1 MPSTHKAVSNMGVLD
16 DIRKGTGREV
26 SRKEDAPANVQ
37 QATTAPA
44 PSQAPAAPTPPTTQ
58 PQATAP
64 APNQGGG
71 ATAIKRIQQL
81 APTPELPQVQLTQ
94 ADKEKV
100 TRPTSY
106 VEILRHLTPFTPPTA
121 EEVEK
126 DRRRQR
132 SREAIAAIG
141 DGVRAIS
148 NLVATANYA
157 PNAYKPTE
165 TMLGSVQDRY
175 EKLRAAKKADAD
187 AYLQAYMRAKQL
199 DDHND
204 QARDA
209 LQLRREQAALD
220 HQLKLAKQSQE
231 YQKMV
236 ADLGEKEANR
246 KLREELGMAGIEQRA
261 NALEETKRHNRAS
274 EAEQSRRTGIMATR
288 LSNSGGG
295 GKSVWIDLGTD
306 ENGEDL
312 GGVEVPEDA
321 FNDVNIGQVY
331 NQLPESIRAKYRK
344 KSGYGPKATYQEPS
358 TPEMRQIIGQNIRN
372 PEVRK
377 VITSLPNRRRV
388 QQSPAKPAPAP
399 APAPAKPAQQ
409 KQAPKGEAY
418 KGSGSK
424 GKAY

>member
-1 MPSTHKAVSNMGVLD
+1 MGVLD

-26 SRKEDAPANVQ
+26 SRKEDAPA
-37 QATTAPA
+37 PA
-44 PSQAPAAPTPPTTQ
+44 PSQTPAAPAPQ
-58 PQATAP
+58 PQATATAP

-246 KLREELGMAGIEQRA
+246 KLREELGKAGIQQRA
-261 NALEETKRHNRAS
+261 DALAETRRHNRVS
-274 EAEQSRRTGIMATR
+274 EAEQSRRTGIMETR
-288 LSNSGGG
+288 LSNSGG

-306 ENGEDL
+306 ENGEDM
-312 GGVEVPEDA
+312 GGIEVPEDA

-331 NQLPESIRAKYRK
+331 NQLPESVRSRYRTK
-344 KSGYGPKATYQEPS
+344 KGYGPKATYQEPS
-358 TPEMRQIIGQNIRN
+358 TSEMRQIIGQNINN
-372 PEVRK
+372 PEVRR
-377 VITSLPNRRRV
+377 VITSLPNKRRAQPV
-388 QQSPAKPAPAP
+388 PKAAP

>member
-1 MPSTHKAVSNMGVLD
+1 MGVLD

-37 QATTAPA
+37 QATTASA
-44 PSQAPAAPTPPTTQ
+44 PSQTPAAPTPPTPQ

-231 YQKMV
+231 YQKWV
-236 ADLGEKEANR
+236 AQLGEKEADR
-246 KLREELGMAGIEQRA
+246 KLRLQLGMAGIQQRA

-295 GKSVWIDLGTD
+295 KSVWIDLGTD
-306 ENGEDL
+306 ENGEDM
-312 GGVEVPEDA
+312 GGIEVPEDA

-331 NQLPESIRAKYRK
+331 NQLPESVRAQYRTK
-344 KSGYGPKATYQEPS
+344 KGYGPKATYQEPS
-358 TPEMRQIIGQNIRN
+358 TSEMRQIIGQNINN

-388 QQSPAKPAPAP
+388 QQSPANPAPAP
-399 APAPAKPAQQ
+399 APAPAKP
-409 KQAPKGEAY
+409 APKGEAY

>member
-1 MPSTHKAVSNMGVLD
+1 MGVLD

-26 SRKEDAPANVQ
+26 SRKEDAPAHVQ

-44 PSQAPAAPTPPTTQ
+44 PSQTPAAPNPPTPQ
-58 PQATAP
+58 PQAT

-106 VEILRHLTPFTPPTA
+106 VDILRHLTPFTPPTA

-157 PNAYKPTE
+157 PNGYKPTE
-165 TMLGSVQDRY
+165 IMLGSVQDRY

-187 AYLQAYMRAKQL
+187 AYLQTYMRAKQL
-199 DDHND
+199 DAHND
-204 QARDA
+204 EVRDA
-209 LQLRREQAALD
+209 MKLRREQAALEQ
-220 HQLKLAKQSQE
+220 QLAQAKQSMA

-246 KLREELGMAGIEQRA
+246 QLREKLGMAGLKQRA
-261 NALEETKRHNRAS
+261 DALAETKRHNRVS
-274 EAEQSRRTGIMATR
+274 ESEQSRRTGIMATR
-288 LSNSGGG
+288 AANAGG

-306 ENGEDL
+306 ENGDDL
-312 GGVEVPEDA
+312 GGIEVPEDA

-331 NQLPESIRAKYRK
+331 NQLPESVRAKYRIK
-344 KSGYGPKATYQEPS
+344 KGYGSKATYQEPS
-358 TPEMRQIIGQNIRN
+358 TSEKRQIIGQNINN

-377 VITSLPNRRRV
+377 VITSLPNRRRGQSTPKPV
-388 QQSPAKPAPAP
+388 AKPSPAKTAPM
-399 APAPAKPAQQ
+399 
-409 KQAPKGEAY
+409 GEAY

>member
-1 MPSTHKAVSNMGVLD
+1 MGVLD

-37 QATTAPA
+37 QATTASA
-44 PSQAPAAPTPPTTQ
+44 PSQTPAAPTPPAPQ
-58 PQATAP
+58 PQATATAP

-209 LQLRREQAALD
+209 LQLRRDQAALD

-231 YQKMV
+231 YQKWV
-236 ADLGEKEANR
+236 AQLGEKEADR
-246 KLREELGMAGIEQRA
+246 KLRLQLGMAGIQQRA
-261 NALEETKRHNRAS
+261 DALAETKRHNRAS
-274 EAEQSRRTGIMATR
+274 ESEQSRRTGIMETR

-295 GKSVWIDLGTD
+295 KSC
-306 ENGEDL
+306 
-312 GGVEVPEDA
+312 GG
-321 FNDVNIGQVY
+321 
-331 NQLPESIRAKYRK
+331 R
-344 KSGYGPKATYQEPS
+344 
-358 TPEMRQIIGQNIRN
+358 
-372 PEVRK
+372 
-377 VITSLPNRRRV
+377 
-388 QQSPAKPAPAP
+388 
-399 APAPAKPAQQ
+399 
-409 KQAPKGEAY
+409 
-418 KGSGSK
+418 
-424 GKAY
+424 

>member
-1 MPSTHKAVSNMGVLD
+1 MGVLD

-44 PSQAPAAPTPPTTQ
+44 PSQTPAAPTPPTPQ

-175 EKLRAAKKADAD
+175 ERLRAAKKADAD

-220 HQLKLAKQSQE
+220 HQLAQAKQSMA

-246 KLREELGMAGIEQRA
+246 QLREKLGLAGIQQRDD
-261 NALEETKRHNRAS
+261 ALAETKRHNRAS

-288 LSNSGGG
+288 SANSASGRRGSKESLSF
-295 GKSVWIDLGTD
+295 DLGYNED
-306 ENGEDL
+306 GEDV
-312 GGVEVPEDA
+312 GGYEVPKGDLNNA
-321 FNDVNIGQVY
+321 NIGQIY
-331 NQLPESIRAKYRK
+331 NQLPESVRAQHRTK
-344 KSGYGPKATYQEPS
+344 KGFGPKATYTEPNAK
-358 TPEMRQIIGQNIRN
+358 EMLKIIGQNINDPNVQRAIS
-372 PEVRK
+372 R
-377 VITSLPNRRRV
+377 LPNARRIE
-388 QQSPAKPAPAP
+388 PKPKP

>member
-1 MPSTHKAVSNMGVLD
+1 MGVLD

-44 PSQAPAAPTPPTTQ
+44 PSQTPAAPNPAAPQ

-71 ATAIKRIQQL
+71 DIAIKRIQQL
-81 APTPELPQVQLTQ
+81 APTLELPQVQLTQ

-106 VEILRHLTPFTPPTA
+106 VDILRHLTPFTPPTA

-157 PNAYKPTE
+157 PNAYHPNE

-175 EKLRAAKKADAD
+175 EKLRASRKADAD
-187 AYLQAYMRAKQL
+187 AYLNAYMKAKQL
-199 DDHND
+199 DAHND
-204 QARDA
+204 EVRDA
-209 LQLRREQAALD
+209 MKLRREQAALD
-220 HQLKLAKQSQE
+220 QQLAQAKQSMA

-246 KLREELGMAGIEQRA
+246 QLREKLGMAGLKQRA
-261 NALEETKRHNRAS
+261 DALAETKRHNRVS
-274 EAEQSRRTGIMATR
+274 ESEQSRRTGIMATR
-288 LSNSGGG
+288 AANAGG

-306 ENGEDL
+306 ENGDDL
-312 GGVEVPEDA
+312 GGIEVPEDA

-331 NQLPESIRAKYRK
+331 NQLPESVRTKYRTK
-344 KSGYGPKATYQEPS
+344 KGYGSKATYQEPS
-358 TPEMRQIIGQNIRN
+358 TSEMRQIIGQNINN

-377 VITSLPNRRRV
+377 VITSLPNRRRGQSTPKPV
-388 QQSPAKPAPAP
+388 AKPSPAKP
-399 APAPAKPAQQ
+399 
-409 KQAPKGEAY
+409 APKGEAY

>member
-1 MPSTHKAVSNMGVLD
+1 MGVLD

-44 PSQAPAAPTPPTTQ
+44 PSQTPAAPTPPAPQ

-71 ATAIKRIQQL
+71 DTAIKRIQQL

-175 EKLRAAKKADAD
+175 EKLRAAQKADAE
-187 AYLQAYMRAKQL
+187 AYLNAYMKAKQL

-231 YQKMV
+231 YQKWV
-236 ADLGEKEANR
+236 AQLGEKEADR
-246 KLREELGMAGIEQRA
+246 KLREKLGMAGIKQRA
-261 NALEETKRHNRAS
+261 DALAETKRHNRVS
-274 EAEQSRRTGIMATR
+274 EAEQSRRTGIMETR
-288 LSNSGGG
+288 AAGVG
-295 GKSVWIDLGTD
+295 IDFGDD
-306 ENGEDL
+306 EDGEDL
-312 GGVEVPEDA
+312 GGVEIPKSVLNDA
-321 FNDVNIGQVY
+321 NIGYIY
-331 NQLPESIRAKYRK
+331 NQLPESIRAQYRK
-344 KSGYGPKATYQEPS
+344 KSGYGPKATYTEPS
-358 TPEMRQIIGQNIRN
+358 AEEMFKIIGQHINY
-372 PEVRK
+372 PEAQRA
-377 VITSLPNRRRV
+377 ISSLPNARRIEPK
-388 QQSPAKPAPAP
+388 SKPAPKPAP
-399 APAPAKPAQQ
+399 APAPAKP
-409 KQAPKGEAY
+409 APKGEAY

>member
-1 MPSTHKAVSNMGVLD
+1 MGVLD

-44 PSQAPAAPTPPTTQ
+44 PSQTPAAPTPPAPQ

-209 LQLRREQAALD
+209 LQLRRDQAALD

-231 YQKMV
+231 YQKWV
-236 ADLGEKEANR
+236 AQLGEKEADR
-246 KLREELGMAGIEQRA
+246 KLREELGKAGIQQRA
-261 NALEETKRHNRAS
+261 DALAETRRHNRAS

-288 LSNSGGG
+288 AANSAGGG
-295 GKSVWIDLGTD
+295 GGGRSVFIDFGDD
-306 ENGEDL
+306 EDGEDL
-312 GGVEVPEDA
+312 GGVEIPKSVLNDA
-321 FNDVNIGQVY
+321 NIGQIY
-331 NQLPESIRAKYRK
+331 SQLPESVRSQHRTK
-344 KSGYGPKATYQEPS
+344 KGFGSKATYTEPRAK
-358 TPEMRQIIGQNIRN
+358 EMLKIIGQNINDPNVQNAITRLQN
-372 PEVRK
+372 VRK
-377 VITSLPNRRRV
+377 SEPK
-388 QQSPAKPAPAP
+388 SKP

>member
-1 MPSTHKAVSNMGVLD
+1 
-16 DIRKGTGREV
+16 
-26 SRKEDAPANVQ
+26 
-37 QATTAPA
+37 
-44 PSQAPAAPTPPTTQ
+44 
-58 PQATAP
+58 
-64 APNQGGG
+64 
-71 ATAIKRIQQL
+71 
-81 APTPELPQVQLTQ
+81 VQLTQ
-94 ADKEKV
+94 ADKDKV

-106 VEILRHLTPFTPPTA
+106 VEILRHLTPFTHPTA

-231 YQKMV
+231 YQKWV
-236 ADLGEKEANR
+236 AQLGGKEADR
-246 KLREELGMAGIEQRA
+246 KLREKIGLDGLKQRA
-261 NALEETKRHNRAS
+261 DALTETKRHNRAS

-288 LSNSGGG
+288 EAAGVGIG
-295 GKSVWIDLGTD
+295 LGYD
-306 ENGEDL
+306 EYGEDL
-312 GGVEVPEDA
+312 GGYEVSKGDLNNA
-321 FNDVNIGQVY
+321 NIGQIY
-331 NQLPESIRAKYRK
+331 NQLPESVRAQYRT
-344 KSGYGPKATYQEPS
+344 KSGYGPKATYQDP
-358 TPEMRQIIGQNIRN
+358 TAAEMLKIIGQNINDPNVQRAIS
-372 PEVRK
+372 R
-377 VITSLPNRRRV
+377 LPSARRIE
-388 QQSPAKPAPAP
+388 PKPKA
-399 APAPAKPAQQ
+399 APAKPA
-409 KQAPKGEAY
+409 AKGEAY

>member
-1 MPSTHKAVSNMGVLD
+1 MGVLD

-37 QATTAPA
+37 QATAPA
-44 PSQAPAAPTPPTTQ
+44 PSQTPAAPTPPAPQ
-58 PQATAP
+58 PQATATATAP

-231 YQKMV
+231 YQKWV
-236 ADLGEKEANR
+236 AQLGEKEADR
-246 KLREELGMAGIEQRA
+246 KLREKLGMAGIQQRA
-261 NALEETKRHNRAS
+261 DALAETKRHNRAS

-288 LSNSGGG
+288 SANSASGRSGG
-295 GKSVWIDLGTD
+295 KESLSFVLGYD
-306 ENGEDL
+306 EDGEDA
-312 GGVEVPEDA
+312 GGYEVPKGDLNNA
-321 FNDVNIGQVY
+321 NIGQIY
-331 NQLPESIRAKYRK
+331 NQLPESVRAQHRTK
-344 KSGYGPKATYQEPS
+344 KGFGPKATYTEPNAK
-358 TPEMRQIIGQNIRN
+358 EMLKIIGQNIHDPNVQRAIS
-372 PEVRK
+372 R
-377 VITSLPNRRRV
+377 LPNARRIE
-388 QQSPAKPAPAP
+388 PKPKP
-399 APAPAKPAQQ
+399 APAPAKPA
-409 KQAPKGEAY
+409 PKKKLNLE
-418 KGSGSK
+418 
-424 GKAY
+424 

>member
-1 MPSTHKAVSNMGVLD
+1 MGVLD

-37 QATTAPA
+37 QATTASA
-44 PSQAPAAPTPPTTQ
+44 PSQTPAAPTPPTPQ

-209 LQLRREQAALD
+209 LQLRRDQAALD
-220 HQLKLAKQSQE
+220 HQLAQAKQSQE
-231 YQKMV
+231 YQKWV
-236 ADLGEKEANR
+236 AQLGEKEADR
-246 KLREELGMAGIEQRA
+246 KLRLQLGMAGIQQRA
-261 NALEETKRHNRAS
+261 NALEETKRHHRAS

-288 LSNSGGG
+288 GANSASGRRGAKESLSF
-295 GKSVWIDLGTD
+295 DLGY
-306 ENGEDL
+306 GED
-312 GGVEVPEDA
+312 GGDVGGYEVPKGDLNNA
-321 FNDVNIGQVY
+321 NIGQIY
-331 NQLPESIRAKYRK
+331 NQLPESVRAQHRTK
-344 KSGYGPKATYQEPS
+344 KGFGPKATYTEPNAK
-358 TPEMRQIIGQNIRN
+358 EMLKIIGQNINDPNVQRAIS
-372 PEVRK
+372 R
-377 VITSLPNRRRV
+377 LPNARRIAPKATPAPA
-388 QQSPAKPAPAP
+388 PAKPAP

>member
-1 MPSTHKAVSNMGVLD
+1 MGVLD

-44 PSQAPAAPTPPTTQ
+44 PSQTPAAPTPPTTQ

-81 APTPELPQVQLTQ
+81 APTPELPQVQLNQ
-94 ADKEKV
+94 ADKDKV

-231 YQKMV
+231 YQKWV
-236 ADLGEKEANR
+236 AQLGEKEADR
-246 KLREELGMAGIEQRA
+246 KLRLQLGMAGIQQRA
-261 NALEETKRHNRAS
+261 DALAETKRHNRAS
-274 EAEQSRRTGIMATR
+274 EAEQSRRTGVMATR
-288 LSNSGGG
+288 TANAGG

-306 ENGEDL
+306 ENGDDL
-312 GGVEVPEDA
+312 GGIEVPEDA

-331 NQLPESIRAKYRK
+331 NQLPESVRAKYRTK
-344 KSGYGPKATYQEPS
+344 NGYGPKATYQEPS
-358 TPEMRQIIGQNIRN
+358 TSEMRQIIGQNIKN

-399 APAPAKPAQQ
+399 AKPAPK
-409 KQAPKGEAY
+409 KKLNLE
-418 KGSGSK
+418 
-424 GKAY
+424 

>member
-1 MPSTHKAVSNMGVLD
+1 MGVLD

-44 PSQAPAAPTPPTTQ
+44 PSQTPAAPTPPAPQ
-58 PQATAP
+58 PQPAP

-231 YQKMV
+231 YQKWV
-236 ADLGEKEANR
+236 AQLGEKEADR
-246 KLREELGMAGIEQRA
+246 KLRLQLGMAGIQQRA
-261 NALEETKRHNRAS
+261 DALAETKRHNRAS
-274 EAEQSRRTGIMATR
+274 ESEQSRRTGIMATR
-288 LSNSGGG
+288 AANSAGGG
-295 GKSVWIDLGTD
+295 GGGRSVFIDFGDD
-306 ENGEDL
+306 EDGEDL
-312 GGVEVPEDA
+312 GGVEIPKSVLNDA
-321 FNDVNIGQVY
+321 NIGQIY
-331 NQLPESIRAKYRK
+331 NQLPESVRAQHRTK
-344 KSGYGPKATYQEPS
+344 KGFGTKATYTEPKAK
-358 TPEMRQIIGQNIRN
+358 EMLKIIGQNINDPNVQNAISRLQN
-372 PEVRK
+372 VRRSEPK
-377 VITSLPNRRRV
+377 PK
-388 QQSPAKPAPAP
+388 AKP
-399 APAPAKPAQQ
+399 APAPAKPAA
-409 KQAPKGEAY
+409 KKKLNLE
-418 KGSGSK
+418 
-424 GKAY
+424 

>member
-1 MPSTHKAVSNMGVLD
+1 MGVLD

-44 PSQAPAAPTPPTTQ
+44 PSQTPAAPTPPAPQ
-58 PQATAP
+58 PQATATAP

-94 ADKEKV
+94 TDKEKV

-231 YQKMV
+231 YQKWV
-236 ADLGEKEANR
+236 AQLGEKEADR
-246 KLREELGMAGIEQRA
+246 KLREELGKAGLKQRDD
-261 NALEETKRHNRAS
+261 ALAETKRHHRAS

-312 GGVEVPEDA
+312 GGIEVPEDA

-388 QQSPAKPAPAP
+388 QQSPAKPVP

>member
-1 MPSTHKAVSNMGVLD
+1 MGVLD

-26 SRKEDAPANVQ
+26 SRKEDAPA
-37 QATTAPA
+37 PA
-44 PSQAPAAPTPPTTQ
+44 PSQTPAAPAPQ

-106 VEILRHLTPFTPPTA
+106 VDILRHLTPFTPPTA

-157 PNAYKPTE
+157 PNAYHPNE

-209 LQLRREQAALD
+209 LQLRRDQAALD

-231 YQKMV
+231 YQKWV
-236 ADLGEKEANR
+236 AQLGAKEADR
-246 KLREELGMAGIEQRA
+246 KIREELGKAGIQQRA
-261 NALEETKRHNRAS
+261 DALAETRRHNRAS

-312 GGVEVPEDA
+312 GGIEVPEDA

-399 APAPAKPAQQ
+399 APAKPA
-409 KQAPKGEAY
+409 PKKKLNLE
-418 KGSGSK
+418 
-424 GKAY
+424 

>member
-1 MPSTHKAVSNMGVLD
+1 MGVLD

-44 PSQAPAAPTPPTTQ
+44 PSQTPAAPTPPTPQ

-71 ATAIKRIQQL
+71 DTAIKRIQQL

-231 YQKMV
+231 YQKWV
-236 ADLGEKEANR
+236 AQLGEKEADR
-246 KLREELGMAGIEQRA
+246 KLRLQLGMAGIQQRA
-261 NALEETKRHNRAS
+261 ETKRHNRAS
-274 EAEQSRRTGIMATR
+274 EAEQSRRTGVMATR
-288 LSNSGGG
+288 TANAGG

-306 ENGEDL
+306 ENGDDL
-312 GGVEVPEDA
+312 GGIEVPEDA

-331 NQLPESIRAKYRK
+331 NQLPESVRAKYRTK
-344 KSGYGPKATYQEPS
+344 NGYGPKATYQEPS
-358 TPEMRQIIGQNIRN
+358 TSEMRQIIGQNIKN

-399 APAPAKPAQQ
+399 AKPAPK
-409 KQAPKGEAY
+409 KKLNLE
-418 KGSGSK
+418 
-424 GKAY
+424 

>member
-1 MPSTHKAVSNMGVLD
+1 
-16 DIRKGTGREV
+16 
-26 SRKEDAPANVQ
+26 
-37 QATTAPA
+37 
-44 PSQAPAAPTPPTTQ
+44 
-58 PQATAP
+58 
-64 APNQGGG
+64 
-71 ATAIKRIQQL
+71 
-81 APTPELPQVQLTQ
+81 VQLTQ

-106 VEILRHLTPFTPPTA
+106 VDILRHLTPFTPPTA

-204 QARDA
+204 EVRDA
-209 LQLRREQAALD
+209 MKLRREQAALEQ
-220 HQLKLAKQSQE
+220 HLAQAKQSMA

-246 KLREELGMAGIEQRA
+246 QLREKLGLAGLKQRA
-261 NALEETKRHNRAS
+261 DALAETKRHNRVS
-274 EAEQSRRTGIMATR
+274 EAEQSRRTGIMAMR
-288 LSNSGGG
+288 VANSED
-295 GKSVWIDLGTD
+295 GKYLRIYRG
-306 ENGEDL
+306 EGKNGEDM
-312 GGVEVPEDA
+312 GGVEVREDT
-321 FNDVNIGQVY
+321 FNDVNIGYIY
-331 NQLPESIRAKYRK
+331 NQLPESIRAQYRTK
-344 KSGYGPKATYQEPS
+344 KGYGPKATYQEPS
-358 TPEMRQIIGQNIRN
+358 PSKMRQIIGKNINDPNVQRALL
-372 PEVRK
+372 R
-377 VITSLPNRRRV
+377 LPNARIIKP
-388 QQSPAKPAPAP
+388 QPALTSTP

>member
-1 MPSTHKAVSNMGVLD
+1 
-16 DIRKGTGREV
+16 
-26 SRKEDAPANVQ
+26 
-37 QATTAPA
+37 
-44 PSQAPAAPTPPTTQ
+44 
-58 PQATAP
+58 
-64 APNQGGG
+64 
-71 ATAIKRIQQL
+71 
-81 APTPELPQVQLTQ
+81 VQLTQ

-209 LQLRREQAALD
+209 LQLRRDQAALD
-220 HQLKLAKQSQE
+220 HQLKLAKQSMA

-236 ADLGEKEANR
+236 ADLGEKEADR
-246 KLREELGMAGIEQRA
+246 KLREKIGLAGIQQRDD
-261 NALEETKRHNRAS
+261 ALAETKRHNRAS

-288 LSNSGGG
+288 AANPTRGRSGGKESLSLDFGYNEEG
-295 GKSVWIDLGTD
+295 GYR
-306 ENGEDL
+306 
-312 GGVEVPEDA
+312 GGYEVPKGDLNNA
-321 FNDVNIGQVY
+321 NIGQIY
-331 NQLPESIRAKYRK
+331 NQLPESVRAQYRTK
-344 KSGYGPKATYQEPS
+344 KGYGSKATYKEP
-358 TPEMRQIIGQNIRN
+358 TAAEMLKIIGQNINDPNVQRAIS
-372 PEVRK
+372 R
-377 VITSLPNRRRV
+377 LPNARRIE
-388 QQSPAKPAPAP
+388 PKP
-399 APAPAKPAQQ
+399 APAPAKPAPQ
-409 KQAPKGEAY
+409 KQATKGEAY

>member
-1 MPSTHKAVSNMGVLD
+1 MGVLD

-44 PSQAPAAPTPPTTQ
+44 PSQTPAAPTPPTPQ

-106 VEILRHLTPFTPPTA
+106 VEILRRLTPFTPPTA
-121 EEVEK
+121 EEVEA

-231 YQKMV
+231 YQKWV
-236 ADLGEKEANR
+236 AQLGAKEADR
-246 KLREELGMAGIEQRA
+246 KLRLQLGMAGIQQRA

-288 LSNSGGG
+288 GANSASGRRGAKESLSF
-295 GKSVWIDLGTD
+295 DLGY
-306 ENGEDL
+306 GED
-312 GGVEVPEDA
+312 GGDVGGYEVPKGDLNNA
-321 FNDVNIGQVY
+321 NIGQIY
-331 NQLPESIRAKYRK
+331 NQLPESVRAQHRTK
-344 KSGYGPKATYQEPS
+344 KGFGPKATYTEPNAK
-358 TPEMRQIIGQNIRN
+358 EMLKIIGQNINDPNVQRAIS
-372 PEVRK
+372 R
-377 VITSLPNRRRV
+377 LPNARRIE
-388 QQSPAKPAPAP
+388 PKPKPAPAP
-399 APAPAKPAQQ
+399 APQ

>member
-1 MPSTHKAVSNMGVLD
+1 MGVLD

-37 QATTAPA
+37 QATTASA
-44 PSQAPAAPTPPTTQ
+44 PSQTPAAPTPPTPQ

-231 YQKMV
+231 YQKWV
-236 ADLGEKEANR
+236 AQLGEKEADR
-246 KLREELGMAGIEQRA
+246 KLRLQLGMAGIQQRA
-261 NALEETKRHNRAS
+261 DALAETKRHHRAS

-295 GKSVWIDLGTD
+295 KSVWIDLGTD
-306 ENGEDL
+306 ENGEDM
-312 GGVEVPEDA
+312 GGIEVPKGDLNNA
-321 FNDVNIGQVY
+321 NIGYIY
-331 NQLPESIRAKYRK
+331 NQLPESIRAQYRK
-344 KSGYGPKATYQEPS
+344 KSGYGPKATYTEPS
-358 TPEMRQIIGQNIRN
+358 AEEMLKIIGQHINY
-372 PEVRK
+372 PEAQRA
-377 VITSLPNRRRV
+377 ISSLPNARRIE
-388 QQSPAKPAPAP
+388 PKP
-399 APAPAKPAQQ
+399 APAPAKPAPQ
-409 KQAPKGEAY
+409 KQATKGEAY
-418 KGSGSK
+418 KGSSSK

>member
-1 MPSTHKAVSNMGVLD
+1 MGVLD

-37 QATTAPA
+37 QATTASA
-44 PSQAPAAPTPPTTQ
+44 PSQTPAAPTPPTPQ

-231 YQKMV
+231 YQKWV
-236 ADLGEKEANR
+236 AQLGEKEADR
-246 KLREELGMAGIEQRA
+246 KLRLQLGMAGIQQRA
-261 NALEETKRHNRAS
+261 DALAETKRHHRAS

-295 GKSVWIDLGTD
+295 KSVWIDLGTD
-306 ENGEDL
+306 ENGEDM
-312 GGVEVPEDA
+312 GGIEVPKGDLNNA
-321 FNDVNIGQVY
+321 NIGYIY
-331 NQLPESIRAKYRK
+331 NQLPESIRAQYRK
-344 KSGYGPKATYQEPS
+344 KSGYGPKATYTEPS
-358 TPEMRQIIGQNIRN
+358 AEEMLKIIGQHINY
-372 PEVRK
+372 PEAQRA
-377 VITSLPNRRRV
+377 ISSLPNARRIEPKPAPA
-388 QQSPAKPAPAP
+388 QAKPAP
-399 APAPAKPAQQ
+399 Q
-409 KQAPKGEAY
+409 KQATKGEAY
-418 KGSGSK
+418 KGSSSK

>member
-1 MPSTHKAVSNMGVLD
+1 MGVLD

-44 PSQAPAAPTPPTTQ
+44 PSQTPAAPTPPTPQ
-58 PQATAP
+58 PQAAAP

-231 YQKMV
+231 YQKWV
-236 ADLGEKEANR
+236 AQLGEKEADR
-246 KLREELGMAGIEQRA
+246 KLREEIGKAGLKQRA
-261 NALEETKRHNRAS
+261 DALAETRRHNRAS

-288 LSNSGGG
+288 AANPASGRSGG
-295 GKSVWIDLGTD
+295 KESLSFVLGYD
-306 ENGEDL
+306 EDGEDA
-312 GGVEVPEDA
+312 GGYEVPKGDLNNA
-321 FNDVNIGQVY
+321 NIGQIY
-331 NQLPESIRAKYRK
+331 NQLPESVRAQHRTK
-344 KSGYGPKATYQEPS
+344 KGFGPKATYTEPNAK
-358 TPEMRQIIGQNIRN
+358 EMLKIIGQNIHDPNVQRAIS
-372 PEVRK
+372 R
-377 VITSLPNRRRV
+377 LPNARRIE
-388 QQSPAKPAPAP
+388 PKPKP
-399 APAPAKPAQQ
+399 APAPAKPAPQ
-409 KQAPKGEAY
+409 KQATKGEAY
-418 KGSGSK
+418 KGSSSK

>member
-1 MPSTHKAVSNMGVLD
+1 MGVLD

-44 PSQAPAAPTPPTTQ
+44 PSQTPAAPTPPTTTQ
-58 PQATAP
+58 PQATATAP

-209 LQLRREQAALD
+209 LQLRRDQAALD

-231 YQKMV
+231 YQKWV
-236 ADLGEKEANR
+236 AQLGEKEADR
-246 KLREELGMAGIEQRA
+246 KLRLQLGMAGIQQRA

-295 GKSVWIDLGTD
+295 KSVWIDLGTD

-312 GGVEVPEDA
+312 GGIEVPEDA

-331 NQLPESIRAKYRK
+331 NQLPESIRAQYRK
-344 KSGYGPKATYQEPS
+344 KSGYGPKATYQEPDAAQ
-358 TPEMRQIIGQNIRN
+358 MKRIIGQNISN

-388 QQSPAKPAPAP
+388 QQSPAKSAP
-399 APAPAKPAQQ
+399 APAPAKPA
-409 KQAPKGEAY
+409 AKGEAY

>member
-1 MPSTHKAVSNMGVLD
+1 MGVLD

-44 PSQAPAAPTPPTTQ
+44 PSQTPAAPTPPALQ
-58 PQATAP
+58 PQATATAP

-81 APTPELPQVQLTQ
+81 APTPELPQVQLPQ

-231 YQKMV
+231 YQKWV
-236 ADLGEKEANR
+236 AQLGEKEADR
-246 KLREELGMAGIEQRA
+246 KLRLQLGMAGIQQRA

-274 EAEQSRRTGIMATR
+274 EGEQSRRTNIMATR
-288 LSNSGGG
+288 AANAAGGG
-295 GKSVWIDLGTD
+295 VGGRSVFIDFGDD
-306 ENGEDL
+306 EDGEDL
-312 GGVEVPEDA
+312 GGVEIPKSVLNDA
-321 FNDVNIGQVY
+321 NIGQIY
-331 NQLPESIRAKYRK
+331 NQLPESVRAQHRTK
-344 KSGYGPKATYQEPS
+344 KGFGTKATYTEPKAK
-358 TPEMRQIIGQNIRN
+358 EMLKIIGQNINDPNVQNAISRLQN
-372 PEVRK
+372 VRRSEPK
-377 VITSLPNRRRV
+377 PK
-388 QQSPAKPAPAP
+388 AKP
-399 APAPAKPAQQ
+399 APAPAKPA
-409 KQAPKGEAY
+409 PKKKLNLE
-418 KGSGSK
+418 
-424 GKAY
+424 

>member
-1 MPSTHKAVSNMGVLD
+1 MGVLD

-44 PSQAPAAPTPPTTQ
+44 PSQTPAAPTPPAPQ

-71 ATAIKRIQQL
+71 DTAIKRIQQL

-220 HQLKLAKQSQE
+220 HQLKLAKQSNE
-231 YQKMV
+231 YQKWV
-236 ADLGEKEANR
+236 AQLGEKEADR
-246 KLREELGMAGIEQRA
+246 KLRLQLGMAGIQQRA

-295 GKSVWIDLGTD
+295 KSVWIDLGTD
-306 ENGEDL
+306 ENGEDM
-312 GGVEVPEDA
+312 GGIEVPEDA

-331 NQLPESIRAKYRK
+331 SQLPESIRAQYRTK
-344 KSGYGPKATYQEPS
+344 KGFGPKATYQEPS
-358 TPEMRQIIGQNIRN
+358 TSEMRQIIGHNINN
-372 PEVRK
+372 PEVRR
-377 VITSLPNRRRV
+377 VIISLPNKRRA
-388 QQSPAKPAPAP
+388 QSVPKP

>member
-1 MPSTHKAVSNMGVLD
+1 MGVLD

-44 PSQAPAAPTPPTTQ
+44 PSQTPAAPTPPTTQ
-58 PQATAP
+58 PQATATAP

-231 YQKMV
+231 YQKWV
-236 ADLGEKEANR
+236 AQLGEKEADR
-246 KLREELGMAGIEQRA
+246 KLRLQLGMAGIQQRA

-274 EAEQSRRTGIMATR
+274 EAEQSRRTGIMKTR
-288 LSNSGGG
+288 ADNSAGGG
-295 GKSVWIDLGTD
+295 GGGRSVFIDFGDD
-306 ENGEDL
+306 EDGEDL
-312 GGVEVPEDA
+312 GGVEIPKSVLNDA
-321 FNDVNIGQVY
+321 NIGQIY
-331 NQLPESIRAKYRK
+331 NQLPESVRAQHRTK
-344 KSGYGPKATYQEPS
+344 KGFGSKATYTEPKAK
-358 TPEMRQIIGQNIRN
+358 EMLKIIGQNINDPNVQNAISRLQN
-372 PEVRK
+372 VRRSDPK
-377 VITSLPNRRRV
+377 PK
-388 QQSPAKPAPAP
+388 AKPAP
-399 APAPAKPAQQ
+399 APAPAKPA
-409 KQAPKGEAY
+409 AKGEAY

>member
-1 MPSTHKAVSNMGVLD
+1 M
-16 DIRKGTGREV
+16 GTGREV
-26 SRKEDAPANVQ
+26 SRREDAPANVQ

-44 PSQAPAAPTPPTTQ
+44 PSQTPAAPTPPAPQ

-100 TRPTSY
+100 TRPASY

-175 EKLRAAKKADAD
+175 ERLRAAKKADAD

-220 HQLKLAKQSQE
+220 HQLAQAKQSQE
-231 YQKMV
+231 YQKWV
-236 ADLGEKEANR
+236 AQLGEKEADR
-246 KLREELGMAGIEQRA
+246 KLRLQLGMAGIQQRA

-295 GKSVWIDLGTD
+295 KSVWIDLGTD
-306 ENGEDL
+306 ENGEDM
-312 GGVEVPEDA
+312 GGIEVPEDA

-331 NQLPESIRAKYRK
+331 SQLPESIRAQYRTK
-344 KSGYGPKATYQEPS
+344 KGFGPKATYQEPS
-358 TPEMRQIIGQNIRN
+358 TSEMRQIIGHNINN
-372 PEVRK
+372 PEVRR
-377 VITSLPNRRRV
+377 VIISLPNKRRA
-388 QQSPAKPAPAP
+388 QSVPKPAP

>member
-1 MPSTHKAVSNMGVLD
+1 MGVLD

-44 PSQAPAAPTPPTTQ
+44 PSQTPAAPTPPAPQ

-81 APTPELPQVQLTQ
+81 APAPELPQVQLTQ

-209 LQLRREQAALD
+209 LQLRRDQAALD
-220 HQLKLAKQSQE
+220 HQLKLAKQSMA

-236 ADLGEKEANR
+236 ADLGEKEADR
-246 KLREELGMAGIEQRA
+246 KLREKIGLAGIQQRDD
-261 NALEETKRHNRAS
+261 ALAETKRHNRAS

-288 LSNSGGG
+288 AANPTRGRSGGKESLSLDFGYNEEG
-295 GKSVWIDLGTD
+295 GYR
-306 ENGEDL
+306 
-312 GGVEVPEDA
+312 GGYEVPKGDLNNA
-321 FNDVNIGQVY
+321 NIGQIY
-331 NQLPESIRAKYRK
+331 NQLPESVRAQYRTK
-344 KSGYGPKATYQEPS
+344 KGYGSKATYKEP
-358 TPEMRQIIGQNIRN
+358 TAAEMLKIIGQNINDPNVQRAIS
-372 PEVRK
+372 R
-377 VITSLPNRRRV
+377 LPNARRIE
-388 QQSPAKPAPAP
+388 PKP
-399 APAPAKPAQQ
+399 APAPAKPAPQ
-409 KQAPKGEAY
+409 KQATKGEAY

>member
-1 MPSTHKAVSNMGVLD
+1 MGVLD

-44 PSQAPAAPTPPTTQ
+44 PSQTPAAPTPPAPQ
-58 PQATAP
+58 PQPAP

-231 YQKMV
+231 YQKWV
-236 ADLGEKEANR
+236 AQLGEKEADR
-246 KLREELGMAGIEQRA
+246 KLRLQLGMAGIQQRA

-288 LSNSGGG
+288 AANSASGGVG
-295 GKSVWIDLGTD
+295 GRSVFIDFGDD
-306 ENGEDL
+306 EDGEDL
-312 GGVEVPEDA
+312 GGVEIPKSVLNDA
-321 FNDVNIGQVY
+321 NIGQIY
-331 NQLPESIRAKYRK
+331 NQLPESVRAQHRTK
-344 KSGYGPKATYQEPS
+344 KGFGTKATYTEPKAK
-358 TPEMRQIIGQNIRN
+358 EMLKIIGQNINDPNVQNAISRLQN
-372 PEVRK
+372 VRRSEPK
-377 VITSLPNRRRV
+377 PK
-388 QQSPAKPAPAP
+388 AKP
-399 APAPAKPAQQ
+399 APAPAKPAA
-409 KQAPKGEAY
+409 KKKLNLE
-418 KGSGSK
+418 
-424 GKAY
+424 

>member
-1 MPSTHKAVSNMGVLD
+1 MGVLD

-26 SRKEDAPANVQ
+26 SRKEDAPA
-37 QATTAPA
+37 PA
-44 PSQAPAAPTPPTTQ
+44 PSQTPAAPTPPTTQ

-81 APTPELPQVQLTQ
+81 APTPELPQVQLNQ
-94 ADKEKV
+94 ADKDKV

-175 EKLRAAKKADAD
+175 DKLRAAKKADAD

-246 KLREELGMAGIEQRA
+246 KLREELGKAGIQQRA
-261 NALEETKRHNRAS
+261 DALAETRRHNRVS
-274 EAEQSRRTGIMATR
+274 EAEQSRRTGIMSTR
-288 LSNSGGG
+288 LSNSGG

-306 ENGEDL
+306 ENGEDM
-312 GGVEVPEDA
+312 GGIEVPEDA

-331 NQLPESIRAKYRK
+331 NQLPESVRSQYRTK
-344 KSGYGPKATYQEPS
+344 KGYGPKATYQEPS
-358 TPEMRQIIGQNIRN
+358 TSEMRQIIGQNINN
-372 PEVRK
+372 PKVRR
-377 VITSLPNRRRV
+377 VISSLPNKRRA
-388 QQSPAKPAPAP
+388 QSVPKPAP